1 MNQTGYTAEDSMERY
16 GVSPR
21 LEGVRTRRVLAFIVD
36 YLIIA
41 VLTMI
46 AMVAVFFIGILT
58 FGLGWL
64 LYFVLAPLVAM
75 AYVGST
81 MGGPAQATPGMQFF
95 SIRMER
101 DDGAPVDFFLAVLH
115 GVIFWVAHITLT
127 PFLLVVALF
136 SDRKR
141 LVQDILLG
149 TSVMRSDIG

>member
-1 MNQTGYTAEDSMERY
+1 MNQSGYTARDSFERY
-16 GVSPR
+16 GASPR
-21 LEGVRTRRVLAFIVD
+21 FEGVRTRRVLAFIVD
-36 YLIIA
+36 YLIVA

-64 LYFVLAPLVAM
+64 LYFVLAPLIAM

-95 SIRMER
+95 SIRIER
-101 DDGAPVDFFLAVLH
+101 DDSAPVDFFLAILH

-127 PFLLVVALF
+127 PFMLLIALF
-136 SDRKR
+136 SERKR
-141 LVQDILLG
+141 LIQDILLG
-149 TSVMRSDIG
+149 TAVVRSDIG

>member
-1 MNQTGYTAEDSMERY
+1 MNQSGYTARDSFERY
-16 GVSPR
+16 GASPR

-36 YLIIA
+36 YLIVA

-64 LYFVLAPLVAM
+64 LYFVLAPLIAM

-95 SIRMER
+95 SIRIER
-101 DDGAPVDFFLAVLH
+101 DDGVPVDFFLAILH

-127 PFLLVVALF
+127 PFMLLIALF
-136 SDRKR
+136 SERKR
-141 LVQDILLG
+141 LIQDILLG
-149 TSVMRSDIG
+149 TAVVRSDIG

>member
-1 MNQTGYTAEDSMERY
+1 MNQSGYTARDSFERY
-16 GVSPR
+16 GASPR

-36 YLIIA
+36 YLIVA

-64 LYFVLAPLVAM
+64 LYFVLAPLIAM

-95 SIRMER
+95 SIRIER
-101 DDGAPVDFFLAVLH
+101 DDSAPVDFFLAILH

-127 PFLLVVALF
+127 PFMLLIALF
-136 SDRKR
+136 SERKR
-141 LVQDILLG
+141 LIQDILLG
-149 TSVMRSDIG
+149 TAVVRSDIG

>member
-1 MNQTGYTAEDSMERY
+1 MEHY
-16 GVSPR
+16 GASPR

-36 YLIIA
+36 YLIVA

-95 SIRMER
+95 SIRIER
-101 DDGAPVDFFLAVLH
+101 DDGAPVDFFLAILH

-136 SDRKR
+136 SERKR

-149 TSVMRSDIG
+149 TSVVRSDIG

>member
-1 MNQTGYTAEDSMERY
+1 MNQSGYTARDSFERY
-16 GVSPR
+16 GASPR
-21 LEGVRTRRVLAFIVD
+21 LEGVRTRLVLAFIVD
-36 YLIIA
+36 YLIVA

-64 LYFVLAPLVAM
+64 LYFVLAPLIAM

-95 SIRMER
+95 SIRIER
-101 DDGAPVDFFLAVLH
+101 DDSAPVDFFLAILH

-127 PFLLVVALF
+127 PFMLLIALF
-136 SDRKR
+136 SERKR
-141 LVQDILLG
+141 LIQDILLG
-149 TSVMRSDIG
+149 TAVVRSDIG

>member
-127 PFLLVVALF
+127 PLLLVVALF
-136 SDRKR
+136 AERKR
-141 LVQDILLG
+141 LIQDILLG
-149 TSVMRSDIG
+149 TSVVRSDIG